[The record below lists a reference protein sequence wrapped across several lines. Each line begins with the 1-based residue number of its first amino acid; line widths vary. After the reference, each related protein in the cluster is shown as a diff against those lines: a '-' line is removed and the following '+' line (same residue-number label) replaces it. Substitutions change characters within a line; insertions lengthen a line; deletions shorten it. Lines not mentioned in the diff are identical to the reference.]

1 MKVLKSLI
9 FKICLISGLFM
20 STQYCVA
27 AGTKPIIIT
36 KDEPSPPGP
45 IVPNGCTLIEPVS
58 ATINDIELAL
68 YFETSIGV
76 ATITVTDDSNQSVY
90 LGTVNTG
97 STSEFF
103 IPVDLW
109 TNGNYNLTI
118 TYTNT
123 TLRGEF
129 ILE

>member
-20 STQYCVA
+20 TAQSCFALETTPV
-27 AGTKPIIIT
+27 III
-36 KDEPSPPGP
+36 KDDTTPPVP
-45 IVPNGCTLIEPVS
+45 IRPNRVTLIDPVT

>member
-1 MKVLKSLI
+1 MTAQSCFALETTPV
-9 FKICLISGLFM
+9 
-20 STQYCVA
+20 
-27 AGTKPIIIT
+27 III
-36 KDEPSPPGP
+36 KDDTTPPVP
-45 IVPNGCTLIEPVS
+45 IRPNRVTLIDPVT